1 MFLLLPGA
9 DGRFQCSKATTKGS
23 LTRVCFAHSGSTC
36 SLKRG
41 TALSQRELKGEPG
54 LCRLSGPSTPLP
66 ADRAY
71 HQVTNTQN
79 AKPRKAGGFPQ
90 MQCRDLRTNSTIVK
104 ASERKGDKINTL
116 VPEMGREQTPLCDLC
131 LESWDAQS
139 GASQIC
145 HGAEADYTEV
155 IPVHA
160 KL

>member
-1 MFLLLPGA
+1 MLSEKRYCLESKRTE
-9 DGRFQCSKATTKGS
+9 GR
-23 LTRVCFAHSGSTC
+23 TRTLQALRAFHS
-36 SLKRG
+36 
-41 TALSQRELKGEPG
+41 TA
-54 LCRLSGPSTPLP
+54 
-66 ADRAY
+66 
-71 HQVTNTQN
+71 
-79 AKPRKAGGFPQ
+79 
-90 MQCRDLRTNSTIVK
+90 STIVK